1 MAPGSGSGRLSG
13 LRTHHTVH
21 QENHALKAAI
31 YREYRGVVSVET
43 LPDPEPAPDG
53 VVLRVEANG
62 ICRSDWHGWVGHD
75 PDIELPHVPG
85 HEIAGVIEEVG
96 REVTRWRPGDR
107 VSVPFI
113 AGCGRCMPCRA
124 GDQQVCDRQ
133 FQPGFHGWGG
143 FAERV
148 GLRHADLTLA
158 ALPDQVDFVTAA
170 SLGCR
175 FATSFRAV
183 QAQGRVTAGDWVAI
197 HGCGGVGLAAVMIAR
212 ALGAHVVAVDIRADA
227 LAMALELGAVAT
239 IDATASADVAGEVRE
254 VTGGGAHASLDA
266 LGHPDTCFNSV
277 ACLRKRGRHVQVGL
291 MTGNHRST
299 LVPMDLVI
307 AWELEMVGS
316 HGLQAHEYDR
326 MLRMVEHGFV
336 DPGRLVTQTV
346 SLEDGVDILTGM
358 DDYTVLGVAVIDRF

>member
-1 MAPGSGSGRLSG
+1 M
-13 LRTHHTVH
+13 
-21 QENHALKAAI
+21 KAAI
-31 YREYRGVVSVET
+31 YREYRGPIMIET
-43 LPDPEPAPDG
+43 LADPQLSHDG
-53 VVLRVEANG
+53 VVLGVKANG

-75 PDIELPHVPG
+75 PDIVLPHVPG
-85 HEIAGVIEEVG
+85 HEIAGVVEEVG
-96 REVTRWRPGDR
+96 RDVTRWRPGDR

-124 GDQQVCDRQ
+124 GAQQVCDRQ

-148 GLRHADLTLA
+148 ALRQADLTLA
-158 ALPDQVDFVTAA
+158 ALPDHVDFVTAA

-183 QAQGRVTAGDWVAI
+183 QAQGRVTAGDWVAV

-212 ALGAHVVAVDIRADA
+212 ALGANVVAVDIRAEA

-239 IDATASADVAGEVRE
+239 VNASESADAADEVRE

-291 MTGNHRST
+291 MTGDHRSAP
-299 LVPMDLVI
+299 VPMDRVI

-316 HGLQAHEYDR
+316 HGLQAWEYDR
-326 MLRMVEHGFV
+326 MLRMVESGFV

-346 SLEDGVDILTGM
+346 SLGEGVDILKGM

>member
-1 MAPGSGSGRLSG
+1 M
-13 LRTHHTVH
+13 
-21 QENHALKAAI
+21 NAAI
-31 YREYRGVVSVET
+31 YRQYRGRIVIET
-43 LPDPEPAPDG
+43 LPDPELTPDG

-75 PDIELPHVPG
+75 PDIVLPHVPG
-85 HEIAGVIEEVG
+85 HEIAGVVEEVG
-96 REVTRWRPGDR
+96 RDVRRWKRGDR

-113 AGCGRCMPCRA
+113 AGCGRCRPCR
-124 GDQQVCDRQ
+124 GGNQQVCDRQ

-148 GLRHADLTLA
+148 ALRHADLTLA
-158 ALPDQVDFVTAA
+158 ALPDEVGFVEAA

-183 QAQGRVTAGDWVAI
+183 QAQGRVTAGDWVAV

-212 ALGAHVVAVDIRADA
+212 ALGANVVAVDIRPE
-227 LAMALELGAVAT
+227 ALEMARRVGAVAVVNAAEST
-239 IDATASADVAGEVRE
+239 DVADEVRE
-254 VTGGGAHASLDA
+254 ATGGGAHASLDA

-291 MTGNHRST
+291 MTGDHRHAR
-299 LVPMDLVI
+299 VPMDLVI

-316 HGLQAHEYDR
+316 HGLQAYEYDR
-326 MLRMVEHGFV
+326 MLRMVASGFV
-336 DPGRLVTQTV
+336 DPSMLVTRTV
-346 SLEDGVDILTGM
+346 TLREGVDVLTGM
-358 DDYTVLGVAVIDRF
+358 DDYNVLGVVVIDRFA

>member
-1 MAPGSGSGRLSG
+1 MPPPTAGRRG
-13 LRTHHTVH
+13 FGGIAVR
-21 QENHALKAAI
+21 AAI
-31 YREYRGVVSVET
+31 YHKYRGPIDVES

-75 PDIELPHVPG
+75 PDIVLPHVPG
-85 HEIAGVIEEVG
+85 HEIAGVVEEVG
-96 REVTRWRPGDR
+96 RDVRRWKPGDR

-113 AGCGRCMPCRA
+113 AGCGRCRPCRA

-158 ALPDQVDFVTAA
+158 ALPDEVGFVEAA

-183 QAQGRVTAGDWVAI
+183 QGQGRVKAGDWVAV
-197 HGCGGVGLAAVMIAR
+197 HGCGGVGLAAVMIAT
-212 ALGAHVVAVDIRADA
+212 AMGANVVAVDIRRAA
-227 LAMALELGAVAT
+227 LRLAREVGAVAGV
-239 IDATASADVAGEVRE
+239 DASRSPDPVEEVRDA
-254 VTGGGAHASLDA
+254 TGGGAHVSIDA

-291 MTGNHRST
+291 MTGDHRNAR
-299 LVPMDLVI
+299 VPMDRVI

-326 MLRMVEHGFV
+326 ILRMVAAGAV
-336 DPGRLVTQTV
+336 DPARLVTRTV
-346 SLEDGVDILTGM
+346 DLEEGIEVLTGM
-358 DDYTVLGVAVIDRF
+358 DGYEVLGVVVVDRFGETG

>member
-1 MAPGSGSGRLSG
+1 MR
-13 LRTHHTVH
+13 
-21 QENHALKAAI
+21 AAI
-31 YREYRGVVSVET
+31 YREYRGPIAVES

-53 VVLRVEANG
+53 AVVRVEANG

-75 PDIELPHVPG
+75 PDIVLPHVPG
-85 HEIAGVIEEVG
+85 HEIAGVVEEVG
-96 REVTRWRPGDR
+96 PEVTHWRPGDR

-113 AGCGRCMPCRA
+113 AGCGRCRPCRG

-148 GLRHADLTLA
+148 ALRQADLTLV
-158 ALPDQVDFVTAA
+158 ALPDEVGFVEAS

-183 QAQGRVTAGDWVAI
+183 QAQGRVTAGDWVAV

-212 ALGAHVVAVDIRADA
+212 ALGARVVAVDIRRDA
-227 LAMALELGAVAT
+227 LQLARESGAVA
-239 IDATASADVAGEVRE
+239 AVNAAESADVADEIRE
-254 VTGGGAHASLDA
+254 VTGGGAHASLDT

-291 MTGNHRST
+291 MTGDHRNAR
-299 LVPMDLVI
+299 VPMDRVI

-316 HGLQAHEYDR
+316 HGLQAYGYDR
-326 MLRMVEHGFV
+326 MLRMVESGFV
-336 DPGRLVTQTV
+336 DPGKLVTQTV
-346 SLEDGVDILTGM
+346 SLEEGAAILMGM
-358 DDYTVLGVAVIDRF
+358 DDYNVLGIAVIDRF